1 MASLSGM
8 VTGANTAFHG
18 ALDEL
23 SALKDNILGGILSI
37 PVVNTALTAAANILI
52 AVNVLKIIKKLP
64 TKISSLQT
72 ELLTIAGAAVG
83 TAAYSKALGSLERS
97 ELGKAA
103 IKKGH
108 DIANLAGATREIVN
122 TAEDSV
128 AIARGIAR
136 NAPNLIFD
144 AATGEIGEIAQ
155 ESLLVGEDVESE
167 PELSSTTG
175 LSGYLNPKM
184 MSLRDSKLLRS
195 PAGNDFIVKSWSK
208 HYQTSLDP
216 VKERRAFEALE
227 KFYTIPA
234 GANRA
239 IDTAAG
245 IFKGDNNWTE
255 NQLIG
260 YLGPLGKIESNYT
273 TKVAGGGRSE
283 RSYWQVQPRTATSLV
298 NDSSALFGSKF
309 NNAFSEY
316 ATGDNTAVE
325 TMKTWSPSKWSKE
338 LLEND
343 TLGASMAAAVVVN
356 RIPSPAT

>member
-23 SALKDNILGGILSI
+23 SALKDKILGGILSI
-37 PVVNTALTAAANILI
+37 PAVQTALVTAAHII
-52 AVNVLKIIKKLP
+52 VAVNVLKIIKKLP

-72 ELLTIAGAAVG
+72 ELLTIAGVAVG
-83 TAAYSKALGSLERS
+83 TAAYNKALGSLEKS

-108 DIANLAGATREIVN
+108 DIANLAAATREIVN
-122 TAEDSV
+122 TAGDSV
-128 AIARGIAR
+128 AIARGVVR
-136 NAPNLIFD
+136 NAPNLVFD
-144 AATGEIGEIAQ
+144 AITGKVGEVAQ
-155 ESLLVGEDVESE
+155 EALLVGEDVESE
-167 PELSSTTG
+167 PELSE
-175 LSGYLNPKM
+175 LPLNTKM
-184 MSLRDSKLLRS
+184 MALRESKSLRS
-195 PAGNDFIVKSWSK
+195 PKGNDFIVKSWSK
-208 HYQTSLDP
+208 YYQTSLDP
-216 VKERRAFEALE
+216 VKERRATGALE
-227 KFYTIPA
+227 KFYTIPT
-234 GANRA
+234 GANHA

-273 TKVAGGGRSE
+273 TRIAYGGRSE
-283 RSYWQVQPRTATSLV
+283 RSYWQVQPDTATSLV

-325 TMKTWSPSKWSKE
+325 IMQTWSTSEWSKE

-343 TLGASMAAAVVVN
+343 SLGASMAAAVVVN